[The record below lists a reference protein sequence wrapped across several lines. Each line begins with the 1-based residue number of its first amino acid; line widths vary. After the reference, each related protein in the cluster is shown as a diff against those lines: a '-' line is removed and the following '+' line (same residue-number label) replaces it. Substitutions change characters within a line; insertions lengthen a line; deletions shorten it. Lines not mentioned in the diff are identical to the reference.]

1 MDYMFVFQEHFLKIP
16 FEENNSHKIGNAA
29 CHYPS
34 QSSFEHY
41 CQRNTTKVFDFKGW
55 QSVSLAF

>member
-41 CQRNTTKVFDFKGW
+41 CQCNTTKVFDFKG
-55 QSVSLAF
+55 